1 MTSWLKDGSWLK
13 YVSCLGFELQP
24 RSNIEQMSS
33 QVEPKT
39 GCSPFIGNEA
49 EFIQWM
55 PKIHFCPSIHW
66 SAANL
71 KDTAGANVSA
81 LCICQLWCNVHQ
93 PYLGCCIFWHE
104 WCGKG
109 TVVTQ
114 IEICPIGR
122 QCVLTVT
129 LSHLTLG
136 LSQPPSLTSTR
147 IILFMGSL
155 NIQLASDSQKMALSR
170 PIPHICHRH
179 QRHCQC
185 QNFQTGVKKI
195 LT

>member
-1 MTSWLKDGSWLK
+1 
-13 YVSCLGFELQP
+13 
-24 RSNIEQMSS
+24 MSS

-81 LCICQLWCNVHQ
+81 LCICQLWCNVQQ

-122 QCVLTVT
+122 QCILTVT

-136 LSQPPSLTSTR
+136 HPQSASLSIQ
-147 IILFMGSL
+147 IWHLFMGSL
-155 NIQLASDSQKMALSR
+155 NIQLASDHLLNNSQKELIIVNIQGPTQALALPFGTCMCCNTQQQDIS
-170 PIPHICHRH
+170 HITYSHQFLRH
-179 QRHCQC
+179 VMSTL
-185 QNFQTGVKKI
+185 N
-195 LT
+195 L